1 MPQKNDSLGMLFL
14 INLFFLKLHISGYNM
29 PKSLH
34 EIKGRVYI
42 LCMRKLNMLEKTH
55 RLKSC
60 KECLM
65 FDTTSKKSLVTKR
78 ITVDLFIDREASS
91 PA

>member
-1 MPQKNDSLGMLFL
+1 
-14 INLFFLKLHISGYNM
+14 
-29 PKSLH
+29 
-34 EIKGRVYI
+34 
-42 LCMRKLNMLEKTH
+42 MLEKTH